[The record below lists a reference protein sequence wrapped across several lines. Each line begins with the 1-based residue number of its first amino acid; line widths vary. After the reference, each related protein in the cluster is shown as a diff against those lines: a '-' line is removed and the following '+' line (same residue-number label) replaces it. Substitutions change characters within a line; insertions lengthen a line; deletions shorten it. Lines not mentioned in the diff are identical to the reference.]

1 VTRNFHGERISTPF
15 WQAQPPQGIECPH
28 CMPKHRADL
37 AQSEEWRDEHG
48 VRSEGWLHPSR
59 DYPGLLHCNC
69 CGQYFAREPG
79 LDLLPIPPHEL
90 ESWEP
95 A

>member
-1 VTRNFHGERISTPF
+1 MSIDC
-15 WQAQPPQGIECPH
+15 PQ

-59 DYPGLLHCNC
+59 DYPSLLHCNC
-69 CGQYFAREPG
+69 CGAYYRRATVLAVPVFVPPSELPNYREVRG
-79 LDLLPIPPHEL
+79 
-90 ESWEP
+90 
-95 A
+95 